1 MATGA
6 FRYCGAVSLGDLIV
20 ENLTAPTVL
29 CFVIGL
35 VAVAVRSDLRL
46 PEQVGSLVSTYL
58 LLAIGLKGGTRLQD
72 ASFSDIWG
80 PILATLALGV
90 ITPVVAF
97 AGARRVAR
105 LGTVDAAAMAAH
117 FGSVSAVTF
126 TAAEVFARSA
136 DPTIEGFLPALV
148 AILEVPGIV
157 IALVLAVRV
166 TGSGG
171 TRAAVHEVL
180 TGKSIMLL
188 VGGLVIGFVAS
199 PEAFDQVEPFFIGL
213 FPGMLCLF
221 LLDLGTLAGQ
231 RFTYLRRAGSRLVVL
246 AIGLP
251 VIFGALGVTLGAMSG
266 LSAGGAAV
274 LGAMAASA
282 SYIAAPAAVRVALP
296 DADVGLCLGAAI
308 GVTFPFNL
316 IIGIPLY
323 TELAKILI

>member
-1 MATGA
+1 MSATEL
-6 FRYCGAVSLGDLIV
+6 VI
-20 ENLTAPTVL
+20 ENLTSPTVL

-35 VAVAVRSDLRL
+35 LAVAVRSDLRL
-46 PEQVGSLVSTYL
+46 PDQVGNLVSTYL
-58 LLAIGLKGGTRLQD
+58 LLAIGLKGGTRLKD
-72 ASFSDIWG
+72 ASFGDIWA
-80 PILATLALGV
+80 PVVVTLILGA
-90 ITPVVAF
+90 ITPLVAYVV
-97 AGARRVAR
+97 GRRFAR
-105 LGTVDAAAMAAH
+105 LGTIDAAALAAH

-136 DPTIEGFLPALV
+136 DPNTEGFLPALV

-157 IALVLAVRV
+157 IALVIAVRL
-166 TGSGG
+166 TGSGNLG
-171 TRAAVHEVL
+171 EAVHEVL
-180 TGKSIMLL
+180 TGKSILLL

-199 PEAFDQVEPFFIGL
+199 DDAFATVSPFFIDL

-231 RFTYLRRAGSRLVVL
+231 RFSYLRRAGARLM
-246 AIGLP
+246 AMSIALP
-251 VIFGALGVTLGAMSG
+251 IVFGACGVLLGTASG

-296 DADVGLCLGAAI
+296 DADVGMCLGAAI

-316 IIGIPLY
+316 VIGIPLY
-323 TELAKILI
+323 TEIAQLLN